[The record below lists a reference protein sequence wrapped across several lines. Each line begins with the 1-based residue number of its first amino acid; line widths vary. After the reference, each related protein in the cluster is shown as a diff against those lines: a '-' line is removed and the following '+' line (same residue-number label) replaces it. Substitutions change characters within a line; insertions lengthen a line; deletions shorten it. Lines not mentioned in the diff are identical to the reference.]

1 MTAASSA
8 VGPSESGGFDDIRLI
23 SLSLNRS
30 AVVAEDSVSLLPD
43 PGLEVSVVHPTNI
56 ASRMMRSAPKQ
67 NLLLT
72 LFPSLSMAFPILD
85 NLPHVTFNISNDR
98 YFSSMFT
105 CWITRAP

>member
-1 MTAASSA
+1 M
-8 VGPSESGGFDDIRLI
+8 I
-23 SLSLNRS
+23 SLSLNGS
-30 AVVAEDSVSLLPD
+30 AGVSEDSVSLLPD
-43 PGLEVSVVHPTNI
+43 PGFVVDVVHPTNM
-56 ASRMMRSAPKQ
+56 ASRMIKSAPKQ